1 MNQQTSLSSLNSI
14 LFLVL
19 PWKTGLEKSS
29 LSAWQDDLDID
40 TDFVETLK
48 NTFFYNDAKMPKQ
61 MFMQIG
67 LGFLEIFHLLGVEL
81 LQSWIGVR
89 PYLGRFLVN

>member
-1 MNQQTSLSSLNSI
+1 M
-14 LFLVL
+14 
-19 PWKTGLEKSS
+19 
-29 LSAWQDDLDID
+29 
-40 TDFVETLK
+40 ETLK